1 MLTLNEVNEK
11 YFDVLK
17 EIGNIGAGNATT
29 AIANMLGLRIDM
41 SVPEVAF
48 LPVEE
53 LGSAIGAEDEIIVG
67 IMLGVEGDIDGSMMF
82 LMDMQS
88 AHHIVNKLMMRP
100 DDYCEPF
107 DEMDLSAIKEIGN
120 IIAGSYL
127 SALSGL
133 TNLTIVPSVPFV
145 AVDMA
150 AAILSVPAVQFG
162 IFGDNALMINT
173 EFSDD
178 LGIRGHFILMPEED
192 SYDISFE
199 LNLTRKQTKEV
210 KELIKDRNHY
220 RWIPSDMV
228 FDYLPP
234 KSRKSDP
241 VRFYKLSF
249 RIVRFPISEETNETI
264 ITNLPTDKYP
274 AEEIKKLYASRW
286 GIETSFRDLKY
297 TMGMLDFHSKKVECI
312 QQEIYAHL
320 IMYNFAEMITSH
332 VVIKKKQRKYT
343 YKANFSVAA
352 HMCRKYYRGTTSPP
366 DLETII
372 SRNLV
377 PIRPDRHRV
386 RYQSAR
392 IFRGFLYRVA

>member
-67 IMLGVEGDIDGSMMF
+67 IMLGVEEDIDGSMMF
-82 LMDMQS
+82 LMDLPS

-100 DDYCEPF
+100 DDYSEPF
-107 DEMDLSAIKEIGN
+107 DEMDLSAIKEVGN

-178 LGIRGHFILMPEED
+178 LGIKGHFILMPEED
-192 SYDISFE
+192 SYAKI
-199 LNLTRKQTKEV
+199 LTA
-210 KELIKDRNHY
+210 L
-220 RWIPSDMV
+220 
-228 FDYLPP
+228 
-234 KSRKSDP
+234 
-241 VRFYKLSF
+241 
-249 RIVRFPISEETNETI
+249 
-264 ITNLPTDKYP
+264 
-274 AEEIKKLYASRW
+274 
-286 GIETSFRDLKY
+286 G
-297 TMGMLDFHSKKVECI
+297 
-312 QQEIYAHL
+312 
-320 IMYNFAEMITSH
+320 
-332 VVIKKKQRKYT
+332 
-343 YKANFSVAA
+343 
-352 HMCRKYYRGTTSPP
+352 
-366 DLETII
+366 
-372 SRNLV
+372 V
-377 PIRPDRHRV
+377 PI
-386 RYQSAR
+386 
-392 IFRGFLYRVA
+392 